1 MLAEKAHG
9 LGNNTDKHTDEES
22 LVSLGITRSPE
33 LNEVEDT
40 ENEVE
45 DETSSGIGSGTD
57 KVLHQTANLPSDQV
71 EKLNIV
77 DLSSTA
83 AKDILRSEIGNDRY
97 NLIVEETKLEPV
109 TLSTYATELSNAL
122 NEASLS
128 SQILRQALY
137 NNGFR
142 SDFDLVAHND
152 AGFIEVTT
160 RYFLDMM
167 NSPQNPINKTMLER
181 TSAAYLII
189 YLVNQLFLPNNDI
202 IELAWLEREF
212 YLTDRSKFDGILFKV
227 GNKSIAPV
235 IIEFSGG
242 INDKTSSRKNSNDI
256 EKLYRNMAK
265 IMKDTDTDQMFCMR
279 CYGLNIYFEKLHKY
293 DDVMYRSITAN
304 IEIPNTPRKLKAFIQ
319 EVPKILAWKQSVINY
334 AIDLN

>member
-1 MLAEKAHG
+1 M
-9 LGNNTDKHTDEES
+9 S
-22 LVSLGITRSPE
+22 R
-33 LNEVEDT
+33 
-40 ENEVE
+40 
-45 DETSSGIGSGTD
+45 
-57 KVLHQTANLPSDQV
+57 V

-160 RYFLDMM
+160 RYL
-167 NSPQNPINKTMLER
+167 
-181 TSAAYLII
+181 
-189 YLVNQLFLPNNDI
+189 
-202 IELAWLEREF
+202 
-212 YLTDRSKFDGILFKV
+212 
-227 GNKSIAPV
+227 
-235 IIEFSGG
+235 
-242 INDKTSSRKNSNDI
+242 
-256 EKLYRNMAK
+256 
-265 IMKDTDTDQMFCMR
+265 
-279 CYGLNIYFEKLHKY
+279 
-293 DDVMYRSITAN
+293 
-304 IEIPNTPRKLKAFIQ
+304 
-319 EVPKILAWKQSVINY
+319 
-334 AIDLN
+334 